1 MNISQRS
8 WHHSFHIHVFLVISQ
23 DSFFIPSIQDSYLK
37 KQILTFRQGSCR
49 LNLGWRGKKCLARQD
64 SCVFEF
70 LSDSSF
76 SSNSCLTL
84 VFLNSCMILV
94 IKINPLYISIQLSR
108 FVTVIFLLRISNKIH
123 KKVKDKCNKKI
134 HWVHITY
141 FKKRKKFNT
150 EWKKTVRIFL
160 IHSSS
165 TKFL

>member
-1 MNISQRS
+1 MNTSQRS
-8 WHHSFHIHVFLVISQ
+8 WDRSFQILVFLVISQ
-23 DSFFIPSIQDSYLK
+23 DSCLK
-37 KQILTFRQGSCR
+37 KQILTFRQGSFR
-49 LNLGWRGKKCLARQD
+49 PNLGWRDKKCLARQD

-70 LSDSSF
+70 LSDSCFLEFLHDSCDKNK
-76 SSNSCLTL
+76 SS
-84 VFLNSCMILV
+84 
-94 IKINPLYISIQLSR
+94 LYINTIVSLRYCYI
-108 FVTVIFLLRISNKIH
+108 LLRISNKIH

-134 HWVHITY
+134 LWVHITY